1 MSCIACECYAK
12 RITNIFRDDDL
23 KFKYQELTGLAIK
36 DDCFICD
43 GCNQKLVDS
52 FSFRLQCVEVY
63 LKLNPGN
70 PTEYPTDLETTLDGD
85 EDNPKVEHEHEA
97 QFVSI
102 ADEQSHEDEEEE
114 YIVTLVGQEQDLE
127 NDKNLVF
134 LEEVHEKVE
143 LRESSKKPVA
153 NRKSYTVE
161 EKLKIIEFAEENNNR
176 VAARMFHINESSIR
190 CFRRQKET
198 LLTMNPQKKTN
209 RKAFPHWP
217 QLENELKAFVLDYP
231 TTQGTKPKLKDIRE
245 KAIEIAATHGISNF
259 NGSNSY
265 IFKFMIRNNLP
276 SASPR
281 PRKVKA
287 GAKLAHKNRK

>member
-1 MSCIACECYAK
+1 MSCVACECYAK
-12 RITNIFRDDDL
+12 RITNIYRDDEL
-23 KFKYQELTGLAIK
+23 KFKYQTLTGLAIK

-43 GCNQKLVDS
+43 GCNDKLVES
-52 FSFRLQCVEVY
+52 FAFRSQCVEVY
-63 LKLNPGN
+63 LKLNPLDN
-70 PTEYPTDLETTLDGD
+70 LAAHDPKLLTLDGD
-85 EDNPKVEHEHEA
+85 EDNSKTEHEHES
-97 QFVSI
+97 QFISI
-102 ADEQSHEDEEEE
+102 ADEQINEDEEE
-114 YIVTLVGQEQDLE
+114 YVVTLVGQEQHDPE
-127 NDKNLVF
+127 NEKNLVF
-134 LEEVHEKVE
+134 LEEVHEPI
-143 LRESSKKPVA
+143 ESSKRPVA

-161 EKLKIIEFAEENNNR
+161 EKLRIIEFAEENNNR
-176 VAARMFHINESSIR
+176 VAARMFQINESSIR
-190 CFRRQKET
+190 CFRRQKDT

-245 KAIEIAATHGISNF
+245 KAIEIATKHGISNF

-287 GAKLAHKNRK
+287 ETKLGHKNRK